1 MDMQKYYENRAKLR
15 KLYDI
20 EPYCKNDLFCSIFE
34 VRDKNKCI
42 VSTTISLEQYYIE
55 VEFEEGTSIEE
66 MSKHTNTIL
75 KRIGY
80 FLSNNIDLIPNLSQ
94 DDRKELEFMI
104 INSESTYCDHMIIGN
119 MLKINL

>member
-42 VSTTISLEQYYIE
+42 VSTAISLGQYYIE

-66 MSKHTNTIL
+66 MSKHANTIL

-94 DDRKELEFMI
+94 DDKRELEFMI
-104 INSESTYCDHMIIGN
+104 TSSQSIYCDHMIIGN